1 MILPFLLVYSPMNMI
16 KEIED
21 AAKFVAEF
29 GGDLE
34 KIAKEIAAMFPGHS
48 WSCIRLS
55 LEYQVDE
62 MEAK

>member
-1 MILPFLLVYSPMNMI
+1 MSMM

-21 AAKFVAEF
+21 AAKFAAEF

-48 WSCIRLS
+48 WSYIRLS
-55 LEYQVDE
+55 LEYLVDE
-62 MEAK
+62 IEAK

>member
-1 MILPFLLVYSPMNMI
+1 MNMI

-62 MEAK
+62 IEAK

>member
-1 MILPFLLVYSPMNMI
+1 MIAPFLGLCSPMNMI

-21 AAKFVAEF
+21 AAKFAAEF

-48 WSCIRLS
+48 WTCIRLS
-55 LEYQVDE
+55 LEYQIDE
-62 MEAK
+62 IEAQ

>member
-1 MILPFLLVYSPMNMI
+1 MNMI

-48 WSCIRLS
+48 WSYIRLS